1 MTSAAF
7 GAAFFLLPLSKSLTL
22 LALAVGTTLLVVR
35 VVAERSTGG
44 PRSGPAG
51 DPAGWPGPVCL
62 SALAGLVM
70 LPLVSLAVH
79 ADGMGNLQYA
89 SQGYYWLLALPV
101 WAAARRVDVAV
112 WLIAFVAGTLLAFG
126 LAGLVPPEAV
136 ALRRPAA
143 LGNYILASQFFLMGA
158 LVAAML
164 HRRAAHPAAR
174 AACWAATIVLAY
186 GVATGVGRTGQL
198 VLVLLSPLIAA
209 ALLPQRSR
217 AIVVGGALLAATA
230 VAVSPQVQ
238 TRVAG
243 VVDDLVRW
251 RAGDLQSNSPGYRL
265 EMWRT
270 SAALVAERPIAG
282 HGPQGFQ
289 RAWRDRF
296 TLPHEVAFA
305 EPHNVY
311 AFYAAAY
318 GLPGLAA
325 VLVLFG
331 CLLRSGW
338 RHRTTTCGGVVLGFA
353 IMCVVAGLTNTL
365 VLGTTSLLMLVLFT
379 GLSGAL
385 PRGARA

>member
-136 ALRRPAA
+136 AGRRPAA
-143 LGNYILASQFFLMGA
+143 LGNYILAAQSFLMGA

-174 AACWAATIVLAY
+174 AACWAATIVLAV
-186 GVATGVGRTGQL
+186 GIATGVGRTGPL

-209 ALLPQRSR
+209 ALLPRRRR
-217 AIVVGGALLAATA
+217 AIVVGGALLAASA
-230 VAVSPQVQ
+230 VLLSPQVQ
-238 TRVAG
+238 TRAAEAVN
-243 VVDDLVRW
+243 DLVRW
-251 RAGDLQSNSPGYRL
+251 RAGSGQQTSPGYRL

-270 SAALVAERPIAG
+270 SVGLIAERPIVG

-289 RAWRDRF
+289 RAWRERF
-296 TLPHEVAFA
+296 GRPEEAFA

-311 AFYAAAY
+311 VFYAAAY

-325 VLVLFG
+325 ILVLFG
-331 CLLRSGW
+331 CLLRAGW